1 MHAVLKPG
9 RASGHNLLEVI
20 VASTILCTMV
30 VFMLGLWSLYHS
42 ALNQSKNRL
51 VATSLA
57 RSVLE
62 QRVAGG
68 YGSLTMILNS
78 PQVQTTTSRSQ
89 VRGRFVN
96 VDFKTTFLAK
106 DSALTPDLRNLQV
119 TVEWTEDSGPKS
131 LTYETVLFKTQ

>member
-1 MHAVLKPG
+1 MHALLTRP
-9 RASGHNLLEVI
+9 RGHNLLEVM

-30 VFMLGLWSLYHS
+30 VFMLGLWALYHS
-42 ALNQSKNRL
+42 ALGQSKNRL

-57 RSVLE
+57 RAVLE

-68 YGSLTMILNS
+68 YGSLTMILNA
-78 PQVQTTTSRSQ
+78 PQVQTFTSRSQ
-89 VRGRFVN
+89 VRGRLVV

-106 DSALTPDLRNLQV
+106 DSPVAADLRNLQA
-119 TVEWTEDSGPKS
+119 TVEWKEDSGQKS

>member
-1 MHAVLKPG
+1 MHDLL
-9 RASGHNLLEVI
+9 RRRGHNLLEVI

-62 QRVAGG
+62 QRMGAG
-68 YGSLTMILNS
+68 YGALTVILNT
-78 PQVQTTTSRSQ
+78 PQIQTFTSRSQ
-89 VRGRFVN
+89 VRGRLVQ
-96 VDFKTTFLAK
+96 VDFKSTFLAV
-106 DSALTPDLRNLQV
+106 DSPVNPDLRNLTV
-119 TVEWTEDSGPKS
+119 TVEWTEDTGQKQ
-131 LTYETVLFKTQ
+131 LTYETVLYKTQ